1 LSPRR
6 LVRCLFFLFLGCTA
20 GAQTDVSSPP
30 TASFRTAGP
39 QINVAQAD
47 DPAPVTAPAT
57 TAPFRTDEPQI
68 NVAQA
73 DDPAPAASSAPA
85 ASFRTDEPAMKN
97 DVRYIPSGDPGTVG
111 ESQAEMDNL
120 SDQKQTLESELLYAR
135 SKLDA
140 SRKRL
145 DVESMAGH
153 ADEATKYQQE
163 VSDWDARVKSL
174 RAQLAEVDDQI
185 QGAIQQMQPPP
196 PTPENTIIVPGDTLE
211 IFVVED
217 SSFNGRYQVRRGG
230 YIILPAVGRIPVAG
244 KSLSDAENAVRS
256 ALEVTQLQHAT
267 VMVEKVEGADI
278 QSGPVIY
285 LAGEFVNRRPFTIP
299 NGTKATVISVIL
311 SCGGVTDKA
320 DLTRVKVM
328 RVVANKSVVEEEN
341 VQKILEGNGLTSDLT
356 LNDGDVLVIPS
367 GADNL
372 IYLTGRV
379 MRTGSQPFK
388 EGDKLS
394 VYAAILNAGGPA
406 RFADLKKVYVLR
418 ASPDGTKV
426 RIPVNVEAI
435 QHGRTADIPVQGND
449 IIVVPEKF
457 FSW

>member
-1 LSPRR
+1 
-6 LVRCLFFLFLGCTA
+6 
-20 GAQTDVSSPP
+20 
-30 TASFRTAGP
+30 
-39 QINVAQAD
+39 
-47 DPAPVTAPAT
+47 
-57 TAPFRTDEPQI
+57 
-68 NVAQA
+68 
-73 DDPAPAASSAPA
+73 
-85 ASFRTDEPAMKN
+85 
-97 DVRYIPSGDPGTVG
+97 
-111 ESQAEMDNL
+111 
-120 SDQKQTLESELLYAR
+120 
-135 SKLDA
+135 
-140 SRKRL
+140 
-145 DVESMAGH
+145 
-153 ADEATKYQQE
+153 
-163 VSDWDARVKSL
+163 
-174 RAQLAEVDDQI
+174 
-185 QGAIQQMQPPP
+185 
-196 PTPENTIIVPGDTLE
+196 
-211 IFVVED
+211 
-217 SSFNGRYQVRRGG
+217 
-230 YIILPAVGRIPVAG
+230 
-244 KSLSDAENAVRS
+244 
-256 ALEVTQLQHAT
+256 
-267 VMVEKVEGADI
+267 
-278 QSGPVIY
+278 
-285 LAGEFVNRRPFTIP
+285 
-299 NGTKATVISVIL
+299 
-311 SCGGVTDKA
+311 
-320 DLTRVKVM
+320 M